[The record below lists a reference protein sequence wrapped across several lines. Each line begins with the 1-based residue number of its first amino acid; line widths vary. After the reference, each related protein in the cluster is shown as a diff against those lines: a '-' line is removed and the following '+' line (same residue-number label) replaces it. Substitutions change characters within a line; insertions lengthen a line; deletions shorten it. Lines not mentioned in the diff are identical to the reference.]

1 MGDRGSRENLQG
13 ANPVSQSERSD
24 TSQEACSWVIQVNGT
39 VVGIYL
45 KSLGHTP
52 LTVERIR
59 LKHTKNGRVK
69 VEGNGFREGS

>member
-1 MGDRGSRENLQG
+1 MN
-13 ANPVSQSERSD
+13 QS
-24 TSQEACSWVIQVNGT
+24 

-59 LKHTKNGRVK
+59 EKHAKNGRV
-69 VEGNGFREGS
+69 VVNGPHFKEAA